1 MRTVSQRELRNDSGA
16 ILRAAE
22 AGEIVVVT
30 RNGVPSAQLGPIQPM
45 RTVERARAVD
55 GARRLPRVDAQ
66 RFRRDVDAILD
77 QSVDW

>member
-30 RNGVPSAQLGPIQPM
+30 RNGIATAQLGP
-45 RTVERARAVD
+45 VEPARAIAREVAIE
-55 GARRLPRVDAQ
+55 GARRLPRVDAA
-66 RFRRDVDAILD
+66 RLRREVDALVD
-77 QSVDW
+77 QSIDR

>member
-30 RNGVPSAQLGPIQPM
+30 RNGIATAQLGP
-45 RTVERARAVD
+45 VEPARAIAREVAIE
-55 GARRLPRVDAQ
+55 GARRLPRVDAAQ
-66 RFRRDVDAILD
+66 LRREVDALVD
-77 QSVDW
+77 QSIDR

>member
-30 RNGVPSAQLGPIQPM
+30 RNGVPSAQLGPVQP
-45 RTVERARAVD
+45 ARAVD
-55 GARRLPRVDAQ
+55 RARALEGARRLPRVDAT
-66 RFRRDVDAILD
+66 RLRADVDELLD
-77 QSVDW
+77 QSVEW